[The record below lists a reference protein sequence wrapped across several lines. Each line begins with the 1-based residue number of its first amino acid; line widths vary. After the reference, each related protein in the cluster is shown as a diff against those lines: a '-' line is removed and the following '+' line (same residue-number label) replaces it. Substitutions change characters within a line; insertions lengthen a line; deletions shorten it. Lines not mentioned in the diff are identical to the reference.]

1 MQKILQR
8 TFTHYFGNLLI
19 FAVLFGIYS
28 FHGYYRDF
36 LNGETIRIFNFLFW
50 AYVALG
56 LPYYLLRFSY
66 FCTPEDY
73 ARDKLVVLFNFVF
86 RKKRSP
92 ENRAAARTAALSY
105 LVKFFFLPLMLNFFF
120 QHFNNLRDIWQAANP
135 SQNLVQFFWRTGYKF
150 IYQAI
155 FLLDTVVFAF
165 AYTFEFRFLRN
176 RIKSVDPFVS
186 GWVVALICYPPFNS
200 VVDNFIPL
208 TRNYT
213 LFENVWLVDSLKIAA
228 LIAFLIYVWATI
240 ALGFKASN
248 LTNRGIVS
256 HGPYRFVRHPAYI
269 AKNLAWWFE
278 FLPFLSLGTL
288 LALIGW
294 NTIYVLRALTE
305 ERHLGADP
313 DYRKYVKKVRW
324 RFIPGVI

>member
-1 MQKILQR
+1 MLKTLQR
-8 TFTHYFGNLLI
+8 TVAHYLGNLLI
-19 FAVLFGIYS
+19 FAVLLAIYS
-28 FHGYYRDF
+28 FHGYFRNF
-36 LNGETIRIFNFLFW
+36 LNGNTIAVFNFLFL
-50 AYVALG
+50 AYLVLG
-56 LPYYLLRFSY
+56 LPYYLVRFHF
-66 FCTPEDY
+66 FCTEADY
-73 ARDKLVVLFNFVF
+73 ARDKLVVLFNFIF
-86 RKKRSP
+86 CRKRSP

-120 QHFNNLRDIWQAANP
+120 QHFQNLHELWRTADP
-135 SQNLVQFFWRTGYKF
+135 SQSFISFFWQWGYDF

-155 FLLDTVVFAF
+155 FLIDTVVFAF
-165 AYTFEFRFLRN
+165 AYTFEFSFLRN

-200 VVDNFIPL
+200 IMDNFIPL
-208 TRNYT
+208 TRNFT
-213 LFENVWLVDSLKIAA
+213 LFENVWLVDSLKIAG
-228 LIAFLIYVWATI
+228 LIAFLIYVWATL

-256 HGPYRFVRHPAYI
+256 YGPYRFVRHPAYI

-294 NTIYVLRALTE
+294 NAIYILRALTE
-305 ERHLGADP
+305 ERHLSADP
-313 DYRKYVKKVRW
+313 DYRRYAKKVRW